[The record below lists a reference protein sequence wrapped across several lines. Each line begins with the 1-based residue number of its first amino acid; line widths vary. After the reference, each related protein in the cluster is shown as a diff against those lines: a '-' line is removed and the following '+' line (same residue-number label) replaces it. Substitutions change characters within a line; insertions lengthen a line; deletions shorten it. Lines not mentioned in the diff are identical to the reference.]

1 MLQYQFEQ
9 LICLQFQL
17 GEGVLLSYFNIFI
30 YSLNICGRSKETM
43 IAFRGDTCPS
53 DKQYRGK
60 TFEKKIIFQQEENE
74 CTVVFDSF

>member
-1 MLQYQFEQ
+1 
-9 LICLQFQL
+9 
-17 GEGVLLSYFNIFI
+17 
-30 YSLNICGRSKETM
+30 M

-60 TFEKKIIFQQEENE
+60 TFEKKIIFQQKENE